1 MAKRRVS
8 ALGSML
14 RREPPEQ
21 PCISLPRH
29 ETALFGGERCVWTEL
44 EGIGAP
50 GGGQPIKPKS
60 GVRSVNACPPCGAAA
75 RWRQVP
81 SPHRGIPRSSSARP
95 AESPRFAPRRFHAPH
110 CIRDRRQGASKES
123 GHQAFLNSDTV
134 SFTTLHGGALASA
147 RSCFHRAGGTCALW
161 LVREF
166 RGT

>member
-29 ETALFGGERCVWTEL
+29 ETALFGGERWGLREKGT
-44 EGIGAP
+44 GAP
-50 GGGQPIKPKS
+50 GGRRPVAKS

-95 AESPRFAPRRFHAPH
+95 AESPRFAPRCFHVRH
-110 CIRDRRQGASKES
+110 CIGIRLHGASKAS
-123 GHQAFLNSDTV
+123 GHQAFLNSDAV

-161 LVREF
+161 SVREVL
-166 RGT
+166 GM